1 MIEVSITFDETTGL
15 LGINGPTQNKM
26 LMYGLLE
33 LAKEA
38 VATVGKGAQ
47 EQRIAPATIMPSP
60 HFFKKTGV

>member
-60 HFFKKTGV
+60 SFFKKTGV